1 MGLYPSRSV
10 PDSEYLLK
18 RSIAEATLAAQARTS
33 RAAAA
38 HHAIASCYLAKLFGE
53 KEADLPGTT
62 RMTVDRLR
70 ASAAMG
76 PVTLRFEDLTSLTTD
91 EELTRLLR
99 SII

>member
-10 PDSEYLLK
+10 PDSEYLLT
-18 RSIAEATLAAQARTS
+18 RSIAEAKLAAQARTS

-53 KEADLPGTT
+53 QEADLPGTT
-62 RMTVDRLR
+62 RMTVDR
-70 ASAAMG
+70 ASTALG
-76 PVTLRFEDLTSLTTD
+76 PVTLRFEDVTSLTTD
-91 EELTRLLR
+91 EDLTRILR